1 MTIAII
7 IKALFFKKYLGL
19 PEQYKYT
26 KQRFWKILIYF
37 FFHKINSLEILLIIT
52 FYETIKME
60 SRKTMEIWQK
70 IWIWEEKNYCNKL
83 LLNCVSFMI
92 SIN

>member
-7 IKALFFKKYLGL
+7 SKALFFKKYLGL
-19 PEQYKYT
+19 PEQCKYT
-26 KQRFWKILIYF
+26 KQHFWKILIYF

-60 SRKTMEIWQK
+60 SRKTMEIW
-70 IWIWEEKNYCNKL
+70 KNNMNLRRKK
-83 LLNCVSFMI
+83 FTEP
-92 SIN
+92 